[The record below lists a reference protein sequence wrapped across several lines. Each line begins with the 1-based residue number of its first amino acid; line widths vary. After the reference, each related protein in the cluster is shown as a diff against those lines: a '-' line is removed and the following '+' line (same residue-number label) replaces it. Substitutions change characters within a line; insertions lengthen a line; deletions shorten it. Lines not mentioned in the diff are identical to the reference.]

1 MCHRLFAFEYGVLL
15 AGPQA
20 RAKGHQTLGRQ
31 DNGVGIDHAR
41 SADCRS
47 RKTATVKGAEDA

>member
-1 MCHRLFAFEYGVLL
+1 LFAFEYGVLL